1 MSAMKG
7 VQFLF
12 FSKKVS
18 VPVVLQ
24 KSKLFLVNS
33 DREGCEV
40 GSWSAILALREESSV
55 LKSTIRARER
65 EITSTPLFFT
75 ESAIVI
81 PLALFFPCNYSL
93 QGLQL
98 HWKYLK
104 ALECGIKL
112 SLAFFLICIFIDKA
126 LESWKLLRWKRREVI
141 IEQKKGRKSKKIIFI
156 QLCTAWSP

>member
-7 VQFLF
+7 VQLLF

-40 GSWSAILALREESSV
+40 LGRGQPSLPSKRNCPFKV
-55 LKSTIRARER
+55 VSTIRARER

-81 PLALFFPCNYSL
+81 PLALFFACNYSL

-98 HWKYLK
+98 H
-104 ALECGIKL
+104 
-112 SLAFFLICIFIDKA
+112 
-126 LESWKLLRWKRREVI
+126 
-141 IEQKKGRKSKKIIFI
+141 
-156 QLCTAWSP
+156 